1 MWSWH
6 NDQNW
11 EINTSTIQLTKHQT
25 LFGSHQ
31 MLVCPQMSFSLC
43 QDIIQDPIMCL
54 LVLSLSLIFVFP
66 DLGVL
71 KTTGQLFCKMSLTL
85 GLSWFFVARLRL
97 CSLERITHKWYCILL
112 DASYLM
118 IYDISVLLLL
128 FITFLRWSLLDFSTN
143 LPVFLSVTNKELG
156 RDTLRLCK
164 YPVSSQT
171 VSHWIEL
178 I

>member
-6 NDQNW
+6 DDKNW
-11 EINTSTIQLTKHQT
+11 EINTSTIQLTKRQTSFGFHQT
-25 LFGSHQ
+25 LI
-31 MLVCPQMSFSLC
+31 CPQISFSLC
-43 QDIIQDPIMCL
+43 QDIIQDPILCF

-71 KTTGQLFCKMSLTL
+71 KTTGQLFCKMSLSL
-85 GLSWFFVARLRL
+85 HLSWLFMARLRL
-97 CSLERITHKWYCILL
+97 CSLERIPQRWYCILL
-112 DASYLM
+112 DASYLE
-118 IYDISVLLLL
+118 IYDTSVLLLL

-143 LPVFLSVTNKELG
+143 CPVFLSVTNKDLG

-171 VSHWIEL
+171 FTHWI
-178 I
+178 

>member
-11 EINTSTIQLTKHQT
+11 EINTNTIQLTKQQTSSGFHQT
-25 LFGSHQ
+25 W
-31 MLVCPQMSFSLC
+31 VCPQMSFSVSGYNP
-43 QDIIQDPIMCL
+43 DPILCL

-71 KTTGQLFCKMSLTL
+71 KTTGQLFCKMSLSL
-85 GLSWFFVARLRL
+85 GLSWFFMARLRL
-97 CSLERITHKWYCILL
+97 CSLERIPQKWYCILL
-112 DASYLM
+112 DASYLE
-118 IYDISVLLLL
+118 IYDTSVLLLL
-128 FITFLRWSLLDFSTN
+128 FITFLRWSQLDFSTN
-143 LPVFLSVTNKELG
+143 LPVFLSVTNKDLR

-164 YPVSSQT
+164 CPVSSQT
-171 VSHWIEL
+171 FTHWIEL